1 MIHKKLT
8 TELTEAMKSRDAVR
22 LSVIRDLKSSFV
34 NELVTLGKK
43 PDELLDDE
51 NALKV
56 IKRKANQRK
65 DSIEQFEKGGRSE
78 LADKERAELE
88 ILESYLPAQMSDEKI
103 LEIVLQKKLEFSITE
118 KKDMGKLMGAV
129 MKEVGSAADGG
140 RVKAVIEES
149 FAG

>member
-8 TELTEAMKSRDAVR
+8 TELTEAMKSRDAIR
-22 LSVIRDLKSSFV
+22 LAVIRDLKSSFV

-51 NALKV
+51 NALRV

-65 DSIEQFEKGGRSE
+65 DSIEQFEKGGRVE

-88 ILESYLPAQMSDEKI
+88 ILESYLPAQIPDEKI
-103 LEIVLQKKLEFSITE
+103 REIVEQKKTELSLTE

-129 MKEVGSAADGG
+129 MKEVGSGADGG
-140 RVKAVIEES
+140 RVKAVIEEGFS
-149 FAG
+149 Q

>member
-103 LEIVLQKKLEFSITE
+103 LEIVLQKKLEFLITE

-140 RVKAVIEES
+140 RVKTVIEES

>member
-1 MIHKKLT
+1 MIHQKLAD
-8 TELTEAMKSRDAVR
+8 ELKEAMKSRDAVR
-22 LSVIRDLKSSFV
+22 LAVVRDLKSSFV

-56 IKRKANQRK
+56 IRRKANQRK
-65 DSIEQFEKGGRSE
+65 DSIEQFEKGGRAE

-103 LEIVLQKKLEFSITE
+103 REMVKQKMTELSIAK

-129 MKEVGSAADGG
+129 MKEVGSGADGG
-140 RVKAVIEES
+140 RVKVIIEEC
-149 FAG
+149 FAS

>member
-22 LSVIRDLKSSFV
+22 LAVVRDLKSSFV
-34 NELVTLGKK
+34 NELITLGKK
-43 PDELLDDE
+43 PDEFLDDE

-88 ILESYLPAQMSDEKI
+88 ILESYLPAQMSEEKI
-103 LEIVLQKKLEFSITE
+103 REIVLQKK
-118 KKDMGKLMGAV
+118 
-129 MKEVGSAADGG
+129 
-140 RVKAVIEES
+140 
-149 FAG
+149 